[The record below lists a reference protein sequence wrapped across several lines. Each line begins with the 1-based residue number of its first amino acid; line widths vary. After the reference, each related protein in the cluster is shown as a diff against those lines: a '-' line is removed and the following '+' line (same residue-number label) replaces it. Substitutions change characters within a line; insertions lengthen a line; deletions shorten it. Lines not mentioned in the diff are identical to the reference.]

1 MLAGNLVAGWQMGR
15 ALLAAQEQLAKGES
29 EAFMKAKIATAQFYA
44 QHILSKAQSLRTA
57 IVQGGHSVMDLPI
70 DAF

>member
-1 MLAGNLVAGWQMGR
+1 
-15 ALLAAQEQLAKGES
+15 
-29 EAFMKAKIATAQFYA
+29 MKAKIATAQFYA

-70 DAF
+70 DTF